1 MKLPTKPLTA
11 TLFGLLTAAALST
24 ANAQGDAPTFYADAL
39 PVFQKNCVACH
50 QDNPPRVG
58 GIFAP
63 MTLDNFEQAKIWAP
77 LIKNALVTNYM
88 PPWGAH
94 ERHRGEFK
102 GERYICLLY
111 TSDAADE

>member
-1 MKLPTKPLTA
+1 MKLPTKPLIA
-11 TLFGLLTAAALST
+11 TLFGLLTAAAFST

-50 QDNPPRVG
+50 QENPPDVG

-77 LIKNALVTNYM
+77 IIKNALVSNYM

-94 ERHRGEFK
+94 ERHRGEF
-102 GERYICLLY
+102 
-111 TSDAADE
+111 